1 VIELPLIQPDA
12 PRERADAARNRA
24 RILEVAE
31 TLVAEQGIEAV
42 SMEAVAKAACV
53 GTGTLYR
60 RFGDRAGLA
69 FALLNE
75 QTRDFQNALI
85 SGPPPLGPGAPA
97 CQRLRAFGH
106 GYLDLMERHATL
118 MVAAA
123 PGGKEADGPWSL
135 YTTHLAILL
144 RDAAPLLDPQFTAE
158 ALLAM
163 LAPAHHLRTRGLLG
177 WPLQRMR
184 DGWDAMIEALSRG
197 AAGSP

>member
-1 VIELPLIQPDA
+1 
-12 PRERADAARNRA
+12 
-24 RILEVAE
+24 
-31 TLVAEQGIEAV
+31 
-42 SMEAVAKAACV
+42 
-53 GTGTLYR
+53 
-60 RFGDRAGLA
+60 
-69 FALLNE
+69 
-75 QTRDFQNALI
+75 
-85 SGPPPLGPGAPA
+85 
-97 CQRLRAFGH
+97 
-106 GYLDLMERHATL
+106 MERHATL

-144 RDAAPLLDPQFTAE
+144 REAAPLLDAQFTAE